1 MASATVSGGSATAGT
16 SGNTAGSAKLPN
28 TTTNPFDNDID
39 LSKKEGLSIWKSATE
54 PDSSVTRLELTV
66 QNGDKLL
73 ARFKSKCSEF
83 RINRYIRIPT
93 EGTGVTAVTRGG
105 SPHNFTAWSKL
116 LESYHSLTLE
126 EVQAFACYNWGEND
140 TVRAKTA
147 SFQVKTLDFETQGSE
162 LERAKMKQQYR
173 IRSEMLFKIIQNN
186 IPETDFELLQVES
199 DAFTFTDN
207 VTGDEIGD
215 GVILLKLILDDVKPS
230 TVIDVQDLEEKLAS
244 ATLLK
249 HGNNVQTCN
258 REMEKI
264 YKEIRR
270 LKPGT
275 YDDNRFLTQLF
286 RALETTTNESFAR
299 TVEFIKDKWIMGDAS
314 CTVQYV
320 ISTLNNKFR
329 NLEGSGSWNK
339 TSEKDTK
346 IIALATKLKDQEK
359 KFNELQSQLK
369 GSKGGGKTNSGSN
382 NAAEDSSSS
391 KPKKLKIPEWRT
403 KNTGPMKT
411 VDGQQW
417 AWCPHH
423 KSEGLFDGLYM
434 PHPHDHAKWKEE
446 KNEKIKAYKAA
457 KKERRGQRNKDNS
470 SASANTSAPNKLT
483 LSSNLKSAL
492 TTKLGVSDADAA
504 RIIQDAISQSKE

>member
-1 MASATVSGGSATAGT
+1 M
-16 SGNTAGSAKLPN
+16 
-28 TTTNPFDNDID
+28 TT
-39 LSKKEGLSIWKSATE
+39 
-54 PDSSVTRLELTV
+54 
-66 QNGDKLL
+66 
-73 ARFKSKCSEF
+73 
-83 RINRYIRIPT
+83 
-93 EGTGVTAVTRGG
+93 VTRGG
-105 SPHNFTAWSKL
+105 SPHNFTTWSKL

-140 TVRAKTA
+140 TIRAKTA
-147 SFQVKTLDFETQGSE
+147 SFQVKTLDFDTQGSE

-299 TVEFIKDKWIMGDAS
+299 TVEFIKDKWIMGESS
-314 CTVQYV
+314 CTIQHV

-346 IIALATKLKDQEK
+346 IIALATKLKDQER
-359 KFNELQSQLK
+359 KFNE
-369 GSKGGGKTNSGSN
+369 
-382 NAAEDSSSS
+382 
-391 KPKKLKIPEWRT
+391 
-403 KNTGPMKT
+403 
-411 VDGQQW
+411 
-417 AWCPHH
+417 
-423 KSEGLFDGLYM
+423 
-434 PHPHDHAKWKEE
+434 
-446 KNEKIKAYKAA
+446 
-457 KKERRGQRNKDNS
+457 
-470 SASANTSAPNKLT
+470 
-483 LSSNLKSAL
+483 
-492 TTKLGVSDADAA
+492 
-504 RIIQDAISQSKE
+504 